1 MWFLLLFLIFP
12 HHISATNYQRESS
25 VSISASIGEN
35 RVTIYGYTSPNSR
48 VELSSPRVFAVTY
61 SGSDGYFLFNKTL
74 LPKNPSDLCL
84 TSFDN
89 NYRST
94 SPVCIPPPPVNNYHT
109 DIGPI
114 LLPPTIS
121 LENDQIN
128 PNTTIVTSGQA
139 IPNSQVNVSFYKI
152 NDSGVSFPKEV
163 QAYSL
168 PLVTA
173 ATDKD
178 GNFSINLP
186 TAYSSDYR
194 LYASAKFNDNYSPKS
209 NTLIYI
215 LPSLFY
221 LFIQQNRLLII
232 LLPIFI
238 LTIMVFFYLLHLR
251 SNFSHLPT
259 QRYLPAIKNYFPIV
273 FKSISPAITLCLIKK
288 TAKLKRET

>member
-61 SGSDGYFLFNKTL
+61 SGSDGYFLFDKTL

-251 SNFSHLPT
+251 SEIYDLRS
-259 QRYLPAIKNYFPIV
+259 RYLPAIKNFFPAV
-273 FKSISPAITLCLIKK
+273 TSCKIKK
-288 TAKLKRET
+288 SNIYHLRSKN

>member
-1 MWFLLLFLIFP
+1 MWFCFFLLSFFL
-12 HHISATNYQRESS
+12 SS
-25 VSISASIGEN
+25 DIYHLTSVFALEQTASTTVTASIGEN

-61 SGSDGYFLFNKTL
+61 SGSDGYFLFDKTL

-114 LLPPTIS
+114 LLPPTLS

-139 IPNSQVNVSFYKI
+139 IPDSQVNISFYKI
-152 NDSGVSFPKEV
+152 DDSGISFPKEV

-173 ATDKD
+173 TTDKD

-221 LFIQQNRLLII
+221 LFIQQNRLLIV

-238 LTIMVFFYLLHLR
+238 LTIIILFYLLHLR
-251 SNFSHLPT
+251 SKIYNLKPRF
-259 QRYLPAIKNYFPIV
+259 LPAIKNFFPAV
-273 FKSISPAITLCLIKK
+273 TSCKIKK
-288 TAKLKRET
+288 SNIYHLRSKN

>member
-61 SGSDGYFLFNKTL
+61 SGSDGYFLFDKTL

-94 SPVCIPPPPVNNYHT
+94 SPVCVPPPPINNYHT

-121 LENDQIN
+121 LENDQIK

-221 LFIQQNRLLII
+221 LFIQQNRLLIV

-238 LTIMVFFYLLHLR
+238 LTIIILFYLLHLR
-251 SNFSHLPT
+251 SKIYNLKPRF
-259 QRYLPAIKNYFPIV
+259 LPAIKNYFP
-273 FKSISPAITLCLIKK
+273 ATTLCQIKK
-288 TAKLKRET
+288 NNPEI